1 MNLAI
6 LLLVLALLIGGL
18 GFAFDL
24 VVLGLALGVVLLIAS
39 AITGRRSRI

>member
-6 LLLVLALLIGGL
+6 LLLILALLIGGL